1 MGRYRAVTY
10 KVMLDLD
17 SVCASRPPRIVR
29 RSADLHAHVKPFRDS
44 DDAGVEHVYVVYLD
58 TALHVIAVKSVSTG
72 NETQTLV
79 SRKSILR
86 DALLLGA
93 SAFAIAHNHP
103 TGVLEPSS
111 EDRALTRALDEAAK
125 IVGLNFVD
133 HIIIA
138 DPPNGSGYYSFADN
152 GLMKAA

>member
-1 MGRYRAVTY
+1 MKITARLDARSQGRAVIEAPCPENEELNAKT
-10 KVMLDLD
+10 
-17 SVCASRPPRIVR
+17 R
-29 RSADLHAHVKPFRDS
+29 RRQDAIGGLLSCSKP
-44 DDAGVEHVYVVYLD
+44 
-58 TALHVIAVKSVSTG
+58 STG